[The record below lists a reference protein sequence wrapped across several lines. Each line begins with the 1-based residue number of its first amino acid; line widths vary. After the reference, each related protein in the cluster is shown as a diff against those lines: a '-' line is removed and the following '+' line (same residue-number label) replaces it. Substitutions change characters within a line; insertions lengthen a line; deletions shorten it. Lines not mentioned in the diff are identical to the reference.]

1 MLRRGSHFYRSEM
14 AGLISQYQEGDIVKS
29 ALVGPGDNFYGIVR
43 HVCSK
48 INKVDVAWG
57 GGAISQ
63 HDPDEL
69 MPVFGDD
76 DSMENFSRRSNPT
89 TLIGKSKDPEFVG
102 NPKTHGLKE
111 PRGGGFSIMQDLV
124 DDLHKESVKESDKD
138 RYPDGPSA
146 SESND
151 GLKSRRSMYYMGP
164 ERQFRLT
171 KNEQSQGEAGCP
183 KCSGNMDLQPFTR
196 SIKLYV
202 CSDCNLKV
210 PTDKVLTE
218 RVPQETHTMPDG
230 TEMPGATH
238 EEYEE
243 MYLNSSDETVPT
255 RYAAQT
261 ELAPKILKLGKYKFK
276 RTKVDDYS
284 GEEEPEGQAWYQ
296 MTGKYP
302 GAIILTVDF
311 GEKNVEV
318 ETSPFGEETAD
329 EWLEDIL
336 TKEGVDFEPGI
347 GKSTKIFR
355 KYFEKPI
362 IDPVVKDL
370 KRQFKGF
377 SITRQY

>member
-1 MLRRGSHFYRSEM
+1 M
-14 AGLISQYQEGDIVKS
+14 AGLMSQYQEGDIVKS
-29 ALVGPGDNFYGIVR
+29 ALVGSGNNFYGIIR
-43 HVCSK
+43 HVCTK

-76 DSMENFSRRSNPT
+76 DSMSNFSRRSIPA
-89 TLIGKSKDPEFVG
+89 TLIGKSKKAKGLIGKNNDKDYKFYTVVKDKIEGGWEYKDDAKDNIDEMKEEGIRGKILSITGLKSKGIDPNDDKNWTSGSRTAAGEDPEFVG
-102 NPKTHGLKE
+102 DPKTHGLKE

-124 DDLHKESVKESDKD
+124 GDLAEESIKESDKS

-146 SESND
+146 IKSND

-171 KNEQSQGEAGCP
+171 KNEQSQGKTGCP
-183 KCSGNMDLQPFTR
+183 KCSGDMDLQPFTR

-238 EEYEE
+238 EFEE
-243 MYLNSSDETVPT
+243 MY
-255 RYAAQT
+255 
-261 ELAPKILKLGKYKFK
+261 
-276 RTKVDDYS
+276 
-284 GEEEPEGQAWYQ
+284 
-296 MTGKYP
+296 
-302 GAIILTVDF
+302 
-311 GEKNVEV
+311 
-318 ETSPFGEETAD
+318 
-329 EWLEDIL
+329 
-336 TKEGVDFEPGI
+336 
-347 GKSTKIFR
+347 
-355 KYFEKPI
+355 
-362 IDPVVKDL
+362 
-370 KRQFKGF
+370 
-377 SITRQY
+377 